1 MGPTPMTTPHHTL
14 PQTTEALAPGRGRWR
29 MAWGVALAL
38 GVALPHGAAQ
48 AAWTQPFGPAF
59 GQSVAWAV
67 SAAQTT
73 KTGSAKAPVKA
84 KAKVKAKKV
93 KRTATKKT
101 AAASLPERT
110 PSGETVENRERRL
123 TRECRGRPNAGAC
136 LGYAQ

>member
-1 MGPTPMTTPHHTL
+1 
-14 PQTTEALAPGRGRWR
+14 
-29 MAWGVALAL
+29 MAWGLALAL
-38 GVALPHGAAQ
+38 GVALPHGAVQ
-48 AAWTQPFGPAF
+48 AAWAMPSGIVV

-73 KTGSAKAPVKA
+73 KTSLAATKAPAKA
-84 KAKVKAKKV
+84 KAKVKAKKP
-93 KRTATKKT
+93 KRTSTKKT